1 MHSEWSMKKYRKIIS
16 SHTKT
21 GAIGISKMF
30 IDTIEDL
37 SAIWNL
43 A

>member
-1 MHSEWSMKKYRKIIS
+1 MEKYRKIIS

-37 SAIWNL
+37 SAIWDL